1 MYIHCIN
8 IIHDLELM
16 ILELIKLNR
25 QAFRLI
31 VLAAMT
37 LFLAAS
43 PTFSTEAGGDSE
55 EVIELGEEAVPE
67 EEPVELTGEIE
78 FVEGELEKMPALI
91 EFVEARYPEEL
102 IKSGIEGSVILEL
115 LVNEAGGVDSVSIV
129 RPLHPALDKNAID
142 AARKF
147 KFSPAIAGG
156 EPVAV
161 MLQYE
166 YHFRLKEVVTIPDK
180 YVNFSG
186 RLLERGTRVPIHNA
200 LVVLEFANTLCDPS
214 LSMPFSLYMEQIGK
228 IEGQTWEDGRIST
241 ITDSLGAFR
250 FYSLPACKVQ
260 VKSLLHDY
268 EPFVSEE
275 RIGKMEEVSVV
286 YYIRRTDY
294 ADYELVVYGKVEEK
308 EVSRRQISVAE
319 VKRIPG
325 LGGDALRVVQA
336 MPGVARPSF
345 GGTEVVVR
353 GAPSWATRYYM
364 DGVGASAFYHMGG
377 LNSIYPSDAIEA
389 VDFYPGGWGTRYGSA
404 VGGVIEMRSRAPKTD
419 RLHGHVELS
428 MLDGGLFIEG
438 PINERFSFM
447 VSGRRNFAGDILSFY
462 FKNADPKNTSIMMAP
477 FFHDYLLRADAAI
490 NKDHRLFV
498 SFLGSRDSIGIFI
511 PSMNAG
517 STEISESLD
526 EMTTTIMFHI
536 LTAGLD
542 SRLSDR
548 WKNSLRLSLTPTEGR
563 MSIFGYANYEE
574 SDLLGHLRNQVTY
587 AASDK
592 LTVNAGADIELA
604 NVNITMAVTTA
615 GNMIMNEKLVDDGL
629 YGAVGGYVNVEWK
642 PFERLLLVPGLR
654 YDYFPELDYK
664 GSLAP
669 PFWDYGIINNRRGAS
684 GEPAFRLSGRYELTD
699 GHTAKA
705 AVGTY
710 SQTPQPTGIAIHEI
724 SGNPDLPATKATQY
738 VAGYEWQI
746 TDLLNVDAQTYFN
759 SIWDA
764 ARSYDSRID
773 YDPTRQLQRRY
784 FSDGRDRT
792 YGLELMLRHS
802 RSERFFGWVSY
813 TLSRSQTYSKLDNK
827 YILSSRDEPHHL
839 QLLGSWRLKNDWD
852 VGVRTRMVSGKPT
865 SPIVGTI
872 ENEASKSISPVYGE
886 RNSTRQDPFFQV
898 DLRLDKK
905 VIYTKWIM
913 TYYVDMQ
920 NVLWPIYK
928 SPELTYYNYNYTESQ
943 KIAMIPLMSVGIKA
957 EF

>member
-1 MYIHCIN
+1 
-8 IIHDLELM
+8 M
-16 ILELIKLNR
+16 IFDFITLK
-25 QAFRLI
+25 QVDFRRI
-31 VLAAMT
+31 APAALT
-37 LFLAAS
+37 FFLAAS
-43 PTFSTEAGGDSE
+43 PASPAETGAAGSGEAE
-55 EVIELGEEAVPE
+55 AAAIEEEAVE
-67 EEPVELTGEIE
+67 LGGYVEYVDDESG
-78 FVEGELEKMPALI
+78 LEKMPELTQ
-91 EFVEARYPEEL
+91 FVEARYPEDL
-102 IKSGIEGSVILEL
+102 VKSGVEGAVLLEL
-115 LVNEAGGVDSVSIV
+115 LVSEAGSVDSVSVV
-129 RPLHPALDKNAID
+129 RPLHPALDESAVE

-147 KFSPAIAGG
+147 KFSPAVAGG
-156 EPVAV
+156 EAVAV

-166 YHFRLKEVVTIPDK
+166 YQFSLREVVTVPDK

-186 RLLERGTRVPIHNA
+186 RLLERGTRVPIHDA
-200 LVVLEFANTLCDPS
+200 LVVLEFADTLCDTALP
-214 LSMPFSLYMEQIGK
+214 MPFSHYMEQIGK
-228 IEGQTWEDGRIST
+228 IEGQAWEDGRLSAT
-241 ITDSLGAFR
+241 TDSLGRFS
-250 FYSLPACKVQ
+250 FYSLPACVVR

-268 EPFVSEE
+268 EPFASEE
-275 RIGKMEEVSVV
+275 RIGKLEEVSAV
-286 YYIRRTDY
+286 YYVKRTDY
-294 ADYELVVYGKVEEK
+294 ADYELVVYGKAEEK
-308 EVSRRQISVAE
+308 EVSRRQISIAE

-353 GAPSWATRYYM
+353 GAPSWATLYFM
-364 DGVGASAFYHMGG
+364 DGVGALAFYHMGG

-389 VDFYPGGWGTRYGSA
+389 VDFYPGGWGTRYGGA

-428 MLDGGLFIEG
+428 MLDGGIFMEG
-438 PINERFSFM
+438 PINDRFSFM
-447 VSGRRNFAGDILSFY
+447 VSGRRNFAGDILSLY
-462 FKNADPKNTSIMMAP
+462 FKNADPKNTTITMAP
-477 FFHDYLLRADAAI
+477 FFHDYLLRADAVI

-498 SFLGSRDSIGIFI
+498 SLLGSRDSIGIFM
-511 PSMNAG
+511 PSMDAG
-517 STEISESLD
+517 SNEINESLD
-526 EMTTTIMFHI
+526 QMTSTMMFHI

-548 WKNSLRLSLTPTEGR
+548 WKNSLRLSLTPTDVR
-563 MSIFGYANYEE
+563 MSIFGYANYRE
-574 SDLLGHLRNQVTY
+574 SDLVSYLRNQVTY
-587 AASDK
+587 TASGN
-592 LTVNAGADIELA
+592 LTVNAGADIEIA
-604 NVNITMAVTTA
+604 NVNIDLTTATA
-615 GNMIMNEKLVDDGL
+615 GNMIMDEKLVDNGI
-629 YGAVGGYVNVEWK
+629 YGKVGGYVNVEWK
-642 PFERLLLVPGLR
+642 PTERLLLVPGLR

-669 PFWDYGIINNRRGAS
+669 PFWDYGFVNNRRGAS
-684 GEPAFRLSGRYELTD
+684 GEPAFRVSGRYELMD

-710 SQTPQPTGIAIHEI
+710 SQTPQPTGLAIHEI

-746 TDLLNVDAQTYFN
+746 TDLLNIDAQTYYN
-759 SIWDA
+759 NMWDV

-773 YDPTRQLQRRY
+773 FDPRREIQRRY

-813 TLSRSQTYSKLDNK
+813 TLSRSETFSKFEDK

-839 QLLGSWRLKNDWD
+839 QLLGSWRLKNNWD
-852 VGVRTRMVSGKPT
+852 IGVRTRLVSGKPS

-872 ENEASKSISPVYGE
+872 EDEVSKSISPVYGE

-943 KIAMIPLMSVGIKA
+943 KIAMIPLISAGIKA